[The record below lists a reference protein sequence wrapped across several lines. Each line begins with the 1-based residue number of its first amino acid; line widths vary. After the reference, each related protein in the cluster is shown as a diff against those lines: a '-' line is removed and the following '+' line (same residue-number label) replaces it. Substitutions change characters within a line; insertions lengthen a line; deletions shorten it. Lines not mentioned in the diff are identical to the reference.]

1 MDYGMPYLLEAESIE
16 ECAKLCGG
24 LGLQFVELNN
34 SFPGCQ
40 VSGLDI
46 GSMKVL
52 KEKYGIYFTMHLD
65 ECLNISDFNTRIRQ
79 AHVEGVLEA
88 INFAKEVGIPTLN
101 MHLWRGVYV
110 TLPDRVVYL
119 YEKYEEEYL
128 ANIKAYR
135 AACEQA
141 IGESGIK
148 IGVENTDGFAAHE
161 RRALEL
167 LLESD
172 CFGLTLDIGHS
183 HATEDVDIPF
193 YEKHIENLIHMHAH
207 DGKGKKPH
215 LAFGDG
221 EIDLRQRLLMAEK
234 ANARVVLEVKTIEA
248 LSKTVAVLGNYVPS
262 NAK

>member
-16 ECAKLCGG
+16 ECAKLCEG

-40 VSGLDI
+40 VSGLDV
-46 GSMKVL
+46 GAMKAL

-65 ECLNISDFNTRIRQ
+65 ESLNICDFNARVRK
-79 AHVEGVLEA
+79 AHVEGVIEA
-88 INFAKEVGIPTLN
+88 IAFAKQVGIPTLN

-119 YEKYEEEYL
+119 HEKYEDEYL
-128 ANIKAYR
+128 ANIVNFR
-135 AACEQA
+135 EECERA

-148 IGVENTDGFAAHE
+148 IVVENTEGFAAHE

-193 YEKHIENLIHMHAH
+193 YEKHIEKLIHMHAH